1 LGDLLDSIHPI
12 VLYILIFVVKSF
24 EVSLAT
30 VRIVLIT
37 KGERLKGAT
46 IGFFEV
52 IIWVVIA
59 ATVLTNVTDDPF
71 KVVVYAAAFA
81 LGNFSGSKIEGKM
94 ALGTVNIEA
103 IVKKI
108 HGKKLSIELREMGFA
123 VTAVDAYGRDD
134 RKEILYMHIP
144 RKRTQEIID
153 VIKSYQKDVVI
164 TVNDIRP
171 VYGGHG
177 ILRK

>member
-1 LGDLLDSIHPI
+1 MGDLLDNIHPI
-12 VLYILIFVVKSF
+12 VLYILIFAVKSF

-37 KGERLKGAT
+37 KGERAKGAT

-59 ATVLTNVTDDPF
+59 ATVLTNVAQDPF

-81 LGNFSGSKIEGKM
+81 LGNYSGSIIEKKM

-108 HGKKLSIELREMGFA
+108 HGKKLSMELREMGFA

-134 RKEILYMHIP
+134 RKEILYMHVP
-144 RKRTQEIID
+144 RRRTQETID

-164 TVNDIRP
+164 TVNDIKP